1 MSENH
6 PIEKTISQQVIDKM
20 TDKLKA
26 SEYFTDDIVNELMST
41 DLSSK
46 LEVKRIISTVSKTD
60 QNENT
65 ETGN

>member
-6 PIEKTISQQVIDKM
+6 QIEKTISQQIIDKM
-20 TDKLKA
+20 IKKLKV
-26 SEYFTDDIVNELMST
+26 SKDFPDDILNELAST
-41 DLSSK
+41 DLANKS
-46 LEVKRIISTVSKTD
+46 EVNKIISTVSKVE

>member
-6 PIEKTISQQVIDKM
+6 QIEKTISQQVIDKM
-20 TDKLKA
+20 IEKLKV
-26 SEYFTDDIVNELMST
+26 SEDFTDDILNELAST
-41 DLSSK
+41 DLTNKS
-46 LEVKRIISTVSKTD
+46 EVKRIISTVSKAE

>member
-6 PIEKTISQQVIDKM
+6 QIETSISQQIVEKM
-20 TDKLKA
+20 IEKLKA
-26 SEYFTDDIVNELMST
+26 SEYFSDGILNELLNT
-41 DLSSK
+41 DLSNKSD
-46 LEVKRIISTVSKTD
+46 VKRIISVVSKTE

>member
-6 PIEKTISQQVIDKM
+6 PIEKTISQKVIDEM
-20 TDKLKA
+20 IEKLKA
-26 SEYFTDDIVNELMST
+26 SDLFSDDIVNELMST

-46 LEVKRIISTVSKTD
+46 LNVKRIISTVSKTD
-60 QNENT
+60 QDENT